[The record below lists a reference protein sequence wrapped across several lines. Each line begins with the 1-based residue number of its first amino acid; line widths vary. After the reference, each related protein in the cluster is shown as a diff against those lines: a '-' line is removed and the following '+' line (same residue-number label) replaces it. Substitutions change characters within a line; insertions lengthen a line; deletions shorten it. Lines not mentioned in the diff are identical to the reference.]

1 MTDAQLFGIGLVKSL
16 LWWNFVKNPRKLT
29 KDCVKT
35 QEAVFTKIK
44 VCDKVIIDMQNF
56 DVLFMQP

>member
-16 LWWNFVKNPRKLT
+16 LWWNFVKNPT

-35 QEAVFTKIK
+35 QEAVFIKMK